1 MVTTVKDNDNID
13 FQSRMKKGCEP
24 NRDFDTT
31 QLHYKHFQYQPHK
44 DYLGHVYRW
53 GFASRYVKRGMSV
66 LDVGCGQDL
75 PFLRSLGG
83 SSANTIPDLYV
94 GVDLNTIKD
103 IPKRKWATVLDKFNF
118 IEDYEELELDYGEFD
133 LIVNFEVFEHIELS
147 LSRGLL
153 KGMRALL
160 AKGGRLVF
168 STPVYCESFK
178 MARNHINEL
187 RKDEVE
193 AELHNAGFKIVKQF
207 GTFGNVNDFKKVAS
221 PELLEQYNACREF
234 YGDDILGSMLSPMF
248 PEASRNI
255 THVCMR
261 DDEDV
266 EECELKESVL
276 A

>member
-1 MVTTVKDNDNID
+1 MSRTIEDNNKID
-13 FQSRMKKGCEP
+13 FKARMKPGCDTDRE
-24 NRDFDTT
+24 FDTT
-31 QLHYKHFQYQPHK
+31 QLHYKNFQYQPHK

-53 GFASRYVKRGMSV
+53 GFASRFVKRGMRV

-83 SSANTIPDLYV
+83 SSATTIPDLYV
-94 GVDLNTIKD
+94 GVDLNKIKD
-103 IPKRKWATVLDKFNF
+103 VPNRKWATVCDQFNF
-118 IEDYEELELDYGEFD
+118 IENYEDLELDYGQFD
-133 LIVNFEVFEHIELS
+133 VIVNFEVFEHIELQ

-153 KGMRALL
+153 KGMRELL
-160 AKGGRLVF
+160 APGGKLIF

-193 AELHNAGFKIVKQF
+193 AELHHAGFKIVKQF
-207 GTFGNVNDFKKVAS
+207 GTFGNVTDFKKVAS
-221 PELLEQYNACREF
+221 KEMLEQYNACREF
-234 YGDDILGSMLSPMF
+234 YGDDIMGSMISPLF

-266 EECELKESVL
+266 EECVLKPSVL